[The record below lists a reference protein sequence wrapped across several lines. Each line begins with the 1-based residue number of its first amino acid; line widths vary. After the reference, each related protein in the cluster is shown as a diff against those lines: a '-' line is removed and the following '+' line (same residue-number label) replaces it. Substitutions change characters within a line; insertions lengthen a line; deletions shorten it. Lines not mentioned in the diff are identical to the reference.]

1 MKALRLGRNR
11 ELNLVDEDP
20 PKYTRGETLL
30 RVTAVG
36 ICGSDIHWV
45 EDAGI
50 GDTRVTKPLV
60 LGHEFAGVIDEGDRK
75 GTRVAVDPAMPCW
88 RCDSCLQGNPNLCL
102 RIQFAGDGEQ
112 DGALREQLSWPNPN
126 LYEIPDLI
134 TDVEGAMLEPLGVA
148 IHAIELGKLRP
159 GMRVGVYGCGPI
171 GLLILQLAQ
180 MIGAHQIIA
189 TDKLNHRLKAA
200 ERFGATDTFTAEDCK
215 ETKAIMSVTNSKGVD
230 VAFEAAGENE
240 AVETAID
247 TAAPGGRVVFVG
259 IPSEDR
265 TSFQA
270 STARRKG
277 LTIKLS
283 RRMKLTYPQAIEL
296 VEKGLVDLKSIVTH
310 EFKLEEYDA
319 AFQIAQKREGMKVVI
334 RPAG

>member
-1 MKALRLGRNR
+1 MKALRLGQNGK
-11 ELNLVDEDP
+11 LNLIDEVP
-20 PKYTRGETLL
+20 PMSAHGETLI

-36 ICGSDIHWV
+36 ICGSDIHWF

-50 GDTRVTKPLV
+50 GDVRVTKPLI
-60 LGHEFAGVIDEGDRK
+60 LGHEFAGVINEGNRK

-88 RCDSCLQGNPNLCL
+88 RCDLCLQGNPNLCL

-112 DGALREQLSWPNPN
+112 DGAFREQLSWPETN
-126 LYEIPDLI
+126 LYEIPDSI

-148 IHAIELGKLRP
+148 IHAVELGKLRP

-180 MIGAHQIIA
+180 MMGAYQIIA

-200 ERFGATDTFTAEDCK
+200 ERFGASETFTAEDCK
-215 ETKAIMSVTNSKGVD
+215 ETKAVMSATNSIGVD

-240 AVETAID
+240 AVETAVE
-247 TAAPGGRVVFVG
+247 TAVPGGRVVLVG

-265 TSFQA
+265 TSFKA

-283 RRMKLTYPQAIEL
+283 RRMKLTYPRAIEL
-296 VEKGLVDLKSIVTH
+296 VEKGLVDLRSIVTH

-319 AFQIAQKREGMKVVI
+319 AFQIAQKREGLKVII
-334 RPAG
+334 RPAE